1 MQRLKEVFYIGGQL
15 GIFSRVSVF
24 QGFHNNEQ
32 VQMRNT
38 IAANFSKQSFKNF
51 KKYWPC
57 AVANPVRNQ
66 RVGSK
71 LISWASGLNSFLGR
85 NQVGFSKAAI
95 NLQSQIASQLNIS
108 QNNIY
113 YSFFAEYEILIQ
125 IFVSLQGNNNKLL
138 ILLPKLVH
146 ILKIIN
152 VRAYNISEFLGI
164 ILVFIL
170 CGYVVPGKSEVSSF
184 SPT

>member
-1 MQRLKEVFYIGGQL
+1 
-15 GIFSRVSVF
+15 
-24 QGFHNNEQ
+24 
-32 VQMRNT
+32 MRNT
-38 IAANFSKQSFKNF
+38 IAANFSKQPFKNF

-57 AVANPVRNQ
+57 AVANPGRNQ

-95 NLQSQIASQLNIS
+95 NLQSQIASQLSIS

-113 YSFFAEYEILIQ
+113 CSVSFFAEYEILIQ

-146 ILKIIN
+146 ILKDYKCEGVQYI
-152 VRAYNISEFLGI
+152 R
-164 ILVFIL
+164 VFRNYFSLYFVWL
-170 CGYVVPGKSEVSSF
+170 CSTRKK
-184 SPT
+184 